1 MPLSVPHLVAA
12 GGSFDYFLHN
22 AGYVVGAAIVIAGL
36 LYGLKDIGRL
46 SLARVGAISGVSFS
60 ESIRRRVLWVTPVA
74 IIGILA
80 VAQFLDPTDPQ
91 DALRQTTKVCL
102 FATGLVVVIT
112 GIILACTNLPKE
124 IESRVIYTI
133 VTKPTTRLEIV
144 LGKIAGFSAVS
155 LVILLIMGAFTLGYL
170 KLREWRTRAWLR
182 EQLSAGHV
190 DVQNRSVFELYA
202 DKGLLV
208 TKSLA
213 TPQSAMVAKRPPEPG
228 QPAVLTG
235 GESQYFAVPFEL
247 TGEQKRD
254 IRAAMATGNGGLFVL
269 NSIGYEQ
276 RLPTEAEAKQIR
288 DLRLPTAAF
297 GAESEGPSLLP
308 SLPTLAPIHLPIPQV
323 LVHLYSKN
331 MDRLDERM
339 VNEGKPVNLPPG
351 GTARAVPA
359 PVDPQFVE
367 QVLALDRFYV
377 LVTATTPTVDYQVSE
392 TPTLLAFSTGPD
404 ASPQLIAPAPSPE
417 DPTRPTPP
425 LIEAHRGRSGMQLR
439 GKSGGGGSMAVFP
452 FRGVAVRPAADG
464 TVTLETN
471 IGIESAGEFDR
482 AENVT
487 PHMSLQVH
495 NRSTGRTSDP
505 IDVRVESNRVV
516 PVSIPAEFVNGGD
529 FDVYMR
535 GYNDGVWYGVEKQS
549 LSLVRSAQPFSLN
562 LFKSLLILWLMA
574 ILVVSIAVFTST
586 FLSWP
591 IAIVLTLFILLG
603 HWGVSQLGE
612 IAGAQIGADVTQSL
626 GLDNP
631 TAARFVRGGVGF
643 LTDFLTFVAQF
654 LPDVSKFPV
663 TDDIERGVS
672 IPPAT
677 IGQAGWVLLGYGVPI
692 TLAAYMILRNKEV
705 AP

>member
-1 MPLSVPHLVAA
+1 LTVLVAA
-12 GGSFDYFLHN
+12 GGSFEYFLHN
-22 AGYVVGAAIVIAGL
+22 AGYVVGAAIVIGGL

-46 SLARVGAISGVSFS
+46 SLARAGAIAGVSFS
-60 ESIRRRVLWVTPVA
+60 ESIRRRVLLVTPVA

-170 KLREWRTRAWLR
+170 KLREWRARAWLR
-182 EQLSAGHV
+182 EQLAAGHV
-190 DVQNRSVFELYA
+190 DLQNRSVFQLYA

-213 TPQSAMVAKRPPEPG
+213 GPQTAMVAARPPAPG
-228 QPAVLTG
+228 QPAVITG

-254 IRAAMATGNGGLFVL
+254 IRAALATGKGAFFVL

-288 DLRLPTAAF
+288 DLRLPTTAV
-297 GAESEGPSLLP
+297 GDDSDGPSLLP
-308 SLPTLAPIHLPIPQV
+308 SLPTLAPIRLPVPQV
-323 LVHLYSKN
+323 IVHLYTKD
-331 MDRLDERM
+331 MDRLDERI
-339 VNEGKPVNLPPG
+339 VNEGKALDLPQAG
-351 GTARAVPA
+351 GRARAVPA
-359 PVDPQFVE
+359 FIDPQYVE

-377 LVTATTPTVDYQVSE
+377 LVNATTPTVDYQVSE
-392 TPTLLAFSTGPD
+392 TPTVLAFSTGPD
-404 ASPQLIAPAPSPE
+404 AAPQLIPPAPSPA
-417 DPTRPTPP
+417 DPSRPTPP
-425 LIEAHRGRSGMQLR
+425 LVEAHRGRFGMQLR

-452 FRGVAVRPAADG
+452 FRGVEVRPAGGG
-464 TVTLETN
+464 TVTFEAN

-495 NRSTGRTSDP
+495 NRSTDRTTDP

-516 PVSIPAEFVNGGD
+516 PVSVPAEFVSGGD
-529 FDVYMR
+529 FDVYLR
-535 GYNDGVWYGVEKQS
+535 GFNDGVWYGVEKQS

-574 ILVVSIAVFTST
+574 ILVVSIAVFCST

-612 IAGAQIGADVTQSL
+612 IAGAQIGAEVTQSL

-692 TLAAYMILRNKEV
+692 TLGAYMILRNKEV